1 MKEQPDIN
9 VGCLGQS
16 QEENKMANTGSKDT
30 QKNQLNVNP
39 DIGAIKNVN
48 QDLATEEPSKKKTYR
63 QPYIEKEYTFTPAKI
78 SSWRPESVE

>member
-1 MKEQPDIN
+1 ME
-9 VGCLGQS
+9 
-16 QEENKMANTGSKDT
+16 NTGSKDT

-39 DIGAIKNVN
+39 DISAINNVN

-63 QPYIEKEYTFTPAKI
+63 QPYVGKEYTFTPAKI